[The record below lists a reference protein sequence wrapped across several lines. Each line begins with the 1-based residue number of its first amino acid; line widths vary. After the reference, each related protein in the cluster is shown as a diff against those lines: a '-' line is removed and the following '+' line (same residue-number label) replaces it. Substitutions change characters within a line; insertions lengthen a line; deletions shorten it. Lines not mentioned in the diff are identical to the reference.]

1 MPINVNKVFYLKYE
15 RHYTIKMAS
24 IKDFE
29 VNHLI
34 GKKIGTS
41 TILSELDRGGMAII
55 FIAYQITLKRRIAV
69 KILPKVFL
77 SPSKAQLFQ
86 QEAESAAILSHPN
99 IIQIFEVGEADEF
112 IYFTMQL
119 IQGKPLTHL
128 LKNFKRQIL
137 PSKRFIPVKVVIEL
151 FTQILDALK
160 YAHLQG
166 ILHRD
171 IKPDNILI
179 EKHTQRPIITDFG
192 VARVLGAT
200 NEDHSIA
207 RGSPLYMPPEQVLN
221 EYTDER
227 SDIYAAGIL
236 LFEMLTPKLPLPKF
250 ESYDAL
256 LKLKLLSKN
265 GIFLKKPSEINPF
278 LNKIFDEIIL
288 KAIAYEPANRFA
300 NCNEFK
306 NELEEYQRK
315 YV

>member
-1 MPINVNKVFYLKYE
+1 
-15 RHYTIKMAS
+15 MAS
-24 IKDFE
+24 FMDFE

-55 FIAYQITLKRRIAV
+55 FIAYQRTLKRRIAV

-99 IIQIFEVGEADEF
+99 IIQIFEVGEAVEF

-119 IQGKPLTHL
+119 IQGKPLTHV
-128 LKNFKRQIL
+128 LKNFKKQVL
-137 PSKRFIPVKVVIEL
+137 PSKRFIPIKAVIEL

-160 YAHLQG
+160 YAHHQG

-171 IKPDNILI
+171 IKPDNIMI
-179 EKHTQRPIITDFG
+179 EKHTKRPIITDFG
-192 VARVLGAT
+192 VARLLGAT
-200 NEDHSIA
+200 NEYHSIV

-221 EYTDER
+221 ESMDER
-227 SDIYAAGIL
+227 SDVYAAGIL
-236 LFEMLTPKLPLPKF
+236 LFEMLTSNLPLPKF
-250 ESYDAL
+250 ESYEAL
-256 LKLKLLSKN
+256 LEQKLLSKN
-265 GIFLKKPSEINPF
+265 GIFKKKPSEINPF
-278 LNKIFDEIIL
+278 LNKIMDEIIL
-288 KAIAYEPANRFA
+288 KAIAYKPANRFE
-300 NCNEFK
+300 NCTEFK
-306 NELEEYQRK
+306 NVLEEYERK

>member
-1 MPINVNKVFYLKYE
+1 
-15 RHYTIKMAS
+15 MAS
-24 IKDFE
+24 LKDFE

-41 TILSELDRGGMAII
+41 TILNELDRGGMAII
-55 FIAYQITLKRRIAV
+55 FIAYQRTLKRRIAV
-69 KILPKVFL
+69 KILPKIFL

-99 IIQIFEVGEADEF
+99 IIQIFEVGEAVEF

-119 IQGKPLTHL
+119 IQGKPLTHVL
-128 LKNFKRQIL
+128 NNFNKQVL
-137 PSKRFIPVKVVIEL
+137 PSKRFIPIKVVIEL

-160 YAHLQG
+160 YAHHQG

-171 IKPDNILI
+171 IKPDNIMI
-179 EKHTQRPIITDFG
+179 EKHTKRPIITDFG

-200 NEDHSIA
+200 SEDHSIV

-221 EYTDER
+221 ESMDER
-227 SDIYAAGIL
+227 SDVYAAGIL
-236 LFEMLTPKLPLPKF
+236 LFEMLTSKLPLPKF
-250 ESYDAL
+250 ESYEAL
-256 LKLKLLSKN
+256 LELKLLSKN
-265 GIFLKKPSEINPF
+265 GIFLKKPSEMNPF
-278 LNKIFDEIIL
+278 LNKNMDEIIL
-288 KAIAYEPANRFA
+288 KAIAYKPLNRYE

-306 NELEEYQRK
+306 NALEEYDKK